1 MELSFHPLVY
11 NREFNKSIILSG
23 GNKMKKF
30 NTFFVLVLFLLLTST
45 VLFAGDQSIKNISV
59 SYEQIEA
66 TLIKGLNSDNFGLK
80 VSSAYML
87 GEIKSERSVNQ
98 LSKILRENDNEK
110 ARLIAALSLLKIGTE
125 RSIFMVKQ
133 SRRFNEKEYVRDL
146 CAHLYNCHLYKKYC
160 KDVNGKAELMAYLME
175 P

>member
-1 MELSFHPLVY
+1 
-11 NREFNKSIILSG
+11 
-23 GNKMKKF
+23 MKKL
-30 NTFFVLVLFLLLTST
+30 NTFFVLVLFFSVTST
-45 VLFAGDQSIKNISV
+45 LLFAGDHTIKNKSV

-66 TLIKGLNSDNFGLK
+66 TLLVGLNSENFGLK

-87 GEIKSERSVNQ
+87 GEIKSENSVNA
-98 LSKILRENDNEK
+98 LVKMLRENDNEK

-133 SRRFNEKEYVRDL
+133 SRRFNENENVRDL
-146 CAHLYNCHLYKKYC
+146 CTHLYNCHLYKKYC
-160 KDVNGKAELMAYLME
+160 KKKNGNVELMAYLME